1 MPRSIR
7 VAVTHLRAQWMG
19 ALALFFVVAGGTAYA
34 ANTVFSSD
42 IVNGE
47 VKSADIATGAVRHAE
62 VADGVLNDEDV
73 AELAIVGSAISIGT
87 VNAHACKDLV
97 LGIDAE
103 GDHLLLTPDHTD
115 AAAGLTYEIEYTVGT
130 GGGPALHICNPT
142 DGNIDDGATHFNLLL
157 IDAQ

>member
-19 ALALFFVVAGGTAYA
+19 ALALFFVIAGGTAYA

-47 VKSADIATGAVRHAE
+47 VKSADIATEAVRHAE

-73 AELAIVGSAISIGT
+73 GEMTLVGLPISIGT
-87 VNAHACKDLV
+87 VNAHACKDIII
-97 LGIDAE
+97 GIAASE
-103 GDHLLLTPDHTD
+103 DHLLLTADHED
-115 AAAGLTYEIEYTVGT
+115 AAPALTYRADFTDV
-130 GGGPALHICNPT
+130 GGPVLHTCNPT
-142 DGNIDDGATHFNLLL
+142 DGNIDDGFTHFNLL
-157 IDAQ
+157 IFDAH

>member
-1 MPRSIR
+1 MPRLIR

-19 ALALFFVVAGGTAYA
+19 ALALFFVIAGGTAYA

-47 VKSADIATGAVRHAE
+47 VKSADIATEAVRHAE

-73 AELAIVGSAISIGT
+73 GELAIVGSAVSIGT

-115 AAAGLTYEIEYTVGT
+115 AARSARLTRSTIGENPGRAWVLRWVGRFVPIRRLTAPGAGVAA
-130 GGGPALHICNPT
+130 P
-142 DGNIDDGATHFNLLL
+142 
-157 IDAQ
+157 